1 MPKQTFFN
9 LPPAKQRNIVYAA
22 LTEFTNKGYLLG
34 SVGTIA
40 KNATVSKGSMYQ
52 YFEDK
57 KEFYIYLTDYVHSMI
72 KTTMKMQLQ
81 NYIQVD
87 VSLDVIAAGIKEIIW
102 NIIESYQAEICF
114 FFSSKNEQEPEIR
127 KHTAK
132 LSKEFKEQI
141 IEPILKRLIL
151 SRSIRQDIELEY
163 LTLYCLSVLGMCKT
177 NLLSTVNYLEEDN
190 TLVIGLKKE
199 EWNRIFDNI
208 IKLAMSGLSSE
219 YNIMITHD

>member
-57 KEFYIYLTDYVHSMI
+57 QEFYIYLTDYVYSMI

-81 NYIQVD
+81 NYIQEGM
-87 VSLDVIAAGIKEIIW
+87 SLNVVAAGIKEIIW
-102 NIIESYQAEICF
+102 NIIDNYQSEICF
-114 FFSSKNEQEPEIR
+114 LLASRNEQEAEIR
-127 KHTAK
+127 MHIEK
-132 LSKEFKEQI
+132 LSNEFKRQI
-141 IEPILKRLIL
+141 IEPILKKLIL
-151 SRSIRQDIELEY
+151 DGSIRQDMELEY
-163 LTLYCLSVLGMCKT
+163 LTLYCQSVIGMCK
-177 NLLSTVNYLEEDN
+177 NHLLNTVNYLEEEN
-190 TLVIGLKKE
+190 TLVIGMKKE
-199 EWNRIFDNI
+199 EWNSIFDHV

-219 YNIMITHD
+219 

>member
-57 KEFYIYLTDYVHSMI
+57 KEFYIYLTDYVYSMI

-81 NYIQVD
+81 NHIQED
-87 VSLDVIAAGIKEIIW
+87 LSFEEVSDKIKEIIW
-102 NIIESYQAEICF
+102 SIIDSYQAEICF
-114 FFSSKNEQEPEIR
+114 LFSSKNEQETDIR
-127 KHTAK
+127 EHTAK
-132 LSKEFKEQI
+132 LSKEFMEQI
-141 IEPILKRLIL
+141 IQPILMQLIQKGSL
-151 SRSIRQDIELEY
+151 RQDMELEY
-163 LTLYCLSVLGMCKT
+163 LLLYCQSVMGMCKT
-177 NLLSTVNYLEEDN
+177 YVLRTVKYLEGEN
-190 TLVIGLKKE
+190 RLVIGMKKD
-199 EWNRIFDNI
+199 EWNRIFDNV
-208 IKLAMSGLSSE
+208 IKLAVSGLCSK
-219 YNIMITHD
+219 

>member
-57 KEFYIYLTDYVHSMI
+57 QEFYIYLTDYVYSMI
-72 KTTMKMQLQ
+72 KTAMKMQLQ
-81 NYIQVD
+81 NYIQEGM
-87 VSLDVIAAGIKEIIW
+87 SLNVVAAGIKEIIW
-102 NIIESYQAEICF
+102 NIIDNYQSEICF
-114 FFSSKNEQEPEIR
+114 LLASRNEQEAEIR
-127 KHTAK
+127 MHIEK
-132 LSKEFKEQI
+132 LSNEFKRQI
-141 IEPILKRLIL
+141 IEPILKKLIL
-151 SRSIRQDIELEY
+151 DGSIRQDMELEY
-163 LTLYCLSVLGMCKT
+163 LTLYCQSVIGMCK
-177 NLLSTVNYLEEDN
+177 NHLLNTVNYLEEEN
-190 TLVIGLKKE
+190 TLVIGMKKE
-199 EWNRIFDNI
+199 EWNSIFDHV

-219 YNIMITHD
+219 

>member
-57 KEFYIYLTDYVHSMI
+57 QEFYIYLTDYVYSMI

-81 NYIQVD
+81 NYIQEGM
-87 VSLDVIAAGIKEIIW
+87 SLNVVAAGIKEIIW
-102 NIIESYQAEICF
+102 NIIDNYQSEICF
-114 FFSSKNEQEPEIR
+114 LLASRNEQEAEIR
-127 KHTAK
+127 MHIEK
-132 LSKEFKEQI
+132 LSNEFKQQI
-141 IEPILKRLIL
+141 IEPILKKLIL
-151 SRSIRQDIELEY
+151 DGSIRQDMELEY
-163 LTLYCLSVLGMCKT
+163 LTLYCQSVIGMCK
-177 NLLSTVNYLEEDN
+177 NHLLNTVNYLEEEN
-190 TLVIGLKKE
+190 TLVIGMKKE
-199 EWNRIFDNI
+199 EWNSIFDHV

-219 YNIMITHD
+219 

>member
-57 KEFYIYLTDYVHSMI
+57 QEFYIYLTDYVYSMI
-72 KTTMKMQLQ
+72 KTAMKMQLQ
-81 NYIQVD
+81 NYIQEGM
-87 VSLDVIAAGIKEIIW
+87 SLNVVAAGIKEIIW
-102 NIIESYQAEICF
+102 NIIDNYQSEICF
-114 FFSSKNEQEPEIR
+114 LLASRNEQEAEIR
-127 KHTAK
+127 MHIEK
-132 LSKEFKEQI
+132 LSNEFKQQI
-141 IEPILKRLIL
+141 IEPILKKLIL
-151 SRSIRQDIELEY
+151 AGSIRQDMELEY
-163 LTLYCLSVLGMCKT
+163 LTLYCQSVIGMCK
-177 NLLSTVNYLEEDN
+177 NHLLNTVNYLEEEN
-190 TLVIGLKKE
+190 TLVIGMKKE
-199 EWNRIFDNI
+199 EWNSIFDHV

-219 YNIMITHD
+219 

>member
-57 KEFYIYLTDYVHSMI
+57 QEFYIYLTDYVYSMI

-81 NYIQVD
+81 NYIQEGM
-87 VSLDVIAAGIKEIIW
+87 SLNVVAAGIKEIIW
-102 NIIESYQAEICF
+102 NIIDNYQSEICF
-114 FFSSKNEQEPEIR
+114 LLASRNEQEAEIR
-127 KHTAK
+127 MHIEK
-132 LSKEFKEQI
+132 LSNEFKQQI
-141 IEPILKRLIL
+141 IEPILKKLIL
-151 SRSIRQDIELEY
+151 DGSIRQDMELEY
-163 LTLYCLSVLGMCKT
+163 LILYCQSVIGMCK
-177 NLLSTVNYLEEDN
+177 NHLLNTVNYLEEEN
-190 TLVIGLKKE
+190 TLVIGMKKE
-199 EWNRIFDNI
+199 EWNSIFDHV

-219 YNIMITHD
+219 

>member
-57 KEFYIYLTDYVHSMI
+57 KEFYIYLTDYVYSMI

-81 NYIQVD
+81 NHMQAD
-87 VSLDVIAAGIKEIIW
+87 VSIDMVATGIKEIIW
-102 NIIESYQAEICF
+102 SIIDSYQAEICF
-114 FFSSKNEQEPEIR
+114 LFSSKNEQEAEICM
-127 KHTAK
+127 HIGK
-132 LSKEFKEQI
+132 LSKEFQEQS
-141 IEPILKRLIL
+141 IEPTLKQLL
-151 SRSIRQDIELEY
+151 LNRSIRQDIELEY
-163 LTLYCLSVLGMCKT
+163 LVLYCQSVMGMCRT
-177 NLLSTVNYLEEDN
+177 HLLSTVHYLEEEN
-190 TLVIGLKKE
+190 RLVIGMKKE
-199 EWNRIFDNI
+199 EWNRIFDNV
-208 IKLAMSGLSSE
+208 IKLTMSGLCSE
-219 YNIMITHD
+219 

>member
-52 YFEDK
+52 YFVDK
-57 KEFYIYLTDYVHSMI
+57 KEFYIYLTDYVYSMI

-81 NYIQVD
+81 SHIQID
-87 VSLDVIAAGIKEIIW
+87 ASLGVVAEQSKEILW
-102 NIIESYQAEICF
+102 GIIDSYQSEICF
-114 FFSSKNEQEPEIR
+114 LFASKNEQEAEIR
-127 KHTAK
+127 MHIDK

-141 IEPILKRLIL
+141 IQPILKQLIQKG
-151 SRSIRQDIELEY
+151 SIRNDLELEY
-163 LTLYCLSVLGMCKT
+163 LVLYCQSVMGICKT
-177 NLLSTVNYLEEDN
+177 PLLSAVNYLEEEN
-190 TLVIGLKKE
+190 KLAIQMKKE
-199 EWNRIFDNI
+199 EWNVIFDTV
-208 IKLAMSGLSSE
+208 IKLATTGLNPE
-219 YNIMITHD
+219 

>member
-57 KEFYIYLTDYVHSMI
+57 QEFYIYLTDYVYSMI

-81 NYIQVD
+81 NYIQGD
-87 VSLDVIAAGIKEIIW
+87 MSLDVVSAGVKEIIW
-102 NIIESYQAEICF
+102 NIIDNYQSEICF
-114 FFSSKNEQEPEIR
+114 LLASKNEQEAEIR
-127 KHTAK
+127 MHIEK
-132 LSKEFKEQI
+132 LSNEFKEQI
-141 IEPILKRLIL
+141 IEPILKKLIL
-151 SRSIRQDIELEY
+151 DGSIRQDMELEY
-163 LTLYCLSVLGMCKT
+163 LTLYCQSIIGMCK
-177 NLLSTVNYLEEDN
+177 NHLLNTVNYLEEEN
-190 TLVIGLKKE
+190 TLVIGMKKE
-199 EWNRIFDNI
+199 EWNRIFDHV

-219 YNIMITHD
+219 

>member
-57 KEFYIYLTDYVHSMI
+57 KEFYIYLTDYVYSMI

-81 NYIQVD
+81 SHIQID
-87 VSLDVIAAGIKEIIW
+87 ASLGVVAEQIKEII
-102 NIIESYQAEICF
+102 IQ
-114 FFSSKNEQEPEIR
+114 
-127 KHTAK
+127 
-132 LSKEFKEQI
+132 
-141 IEPILKRLIL
+141 PILKQLMQKG
-151 SRSIRQDIELEY
+151 SIRNDMEVEY
-163 LTLYCLSVLGMCKT
+163 LVLYCQSVIGICKT
-177 NLLSTVNYLEEDN
+177 QLLSAVNYLEEEN
-190 TLVIGLKKE
+190 KLAIRMKKE
-199 EWNRIFDNI
+199 EWNVIFDTV
-208 IKLAMSGLSSE
+208 IKLATTGLSPE
-219 YNIMITHD
+219 